1 MHIIKCTQHQNKDT
15 VNHLAEDLGS
25 AILAV
30 VGTVGDAAFLPVVST
45 FFVLTFLSA
54 VDVSRFLIKSAMS
67 SSRSGSG
74 FRQYV
79 NEL

>member
-1 MHIIKCTQHQNKDT
+1 
-15 VNHLAEDLGS
+15 
-25 AILAV
+25 LAV
-30 VGTVGDAAFLPVVST
+30 VGTVGDAPFLPVVST